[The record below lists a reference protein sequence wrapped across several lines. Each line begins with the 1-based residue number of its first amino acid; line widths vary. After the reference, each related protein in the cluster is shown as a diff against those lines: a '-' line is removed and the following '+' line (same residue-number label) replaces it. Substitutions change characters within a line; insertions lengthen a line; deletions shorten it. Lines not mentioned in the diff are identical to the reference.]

1 MANITRFNLSELE
14 SEGMVSVYLN
24 GKFAWQLPKKLLS
37 LRVPKAVEEKDVDG
51 EEIIHSGTYRWEIG
65 NFSQDAFRLFAEW
78 LYNARGQL
86 KELAQGASIK
96 PYLEL
101 ATFANRYEIDALIP
115 VVNTIVQQSFDNPET
130 MSGMGESYD
139 ALEAKSPDRASIS
152 ARFAALVVGKKMDIP
167 TLKPLIKSAD
177 LARDMLLWVTL
188 YHQEGSG
195 HQEVDEILLWMGQN
209 CQRWIETLE

>member
-1 MANITRFNLSELE
+1 
-14 SEGMVSVYLN
+14 MVSVYLN

-37 LRVPKAVEEKDVDG
+37 LRVPKAVEEKNVNG
-51 EEIIHSGTYRWEIG
+51 EEAINSTTLRWEIE

-78 LYNARGQL
+78 LYNTRGQV
-86 KELAQGASIK
+86 KEPATGASIK

-101 ATFANRYEIDALIP
+101 ATFANRYEIEALVP
-115 VVNTIVQQSFDNPET
+115 VVNSIVQQSFDNPET
-130 MSGMGESYD
+130 MAGMGESYD

-152 ARFAALVVGKKMDIP
+152 ARFAALVIGKKMDIP
-167 TLKPLIKSAD
+167 TLKALLKSAD

-195 HQEVDEILLWMGQN
+195 GQEVDEIMQWMGQH
-209 CQRWIETLE
+209 CQLWIETLD